1 MHERRENVFVFALG
15 LFVSGIKLF
24 ALFWVFSSC
33 VIFGFLSPPQIPF
46 RTMSTCYYFS
56 SFLGKG
62 RGEKEGGVWF
72 YLYFGQPRKQLHKKR
87 IHTYTYRNY
96 PLATTDV
103 KENPRDGE
111 SWLLE
116 HLGDFLSH
124 AAPDKLRLLK
134 LTPTL
139 GSRTSLQPSFGATL
153 CYHLLAQN
161 LGKTAL
167 FLGHPARGP

>member
-1 MHERRENVFVFALG
+1 MHERRENIFVFALG

-62 RGEKEGGVWF
+62 RGKKGGGGVWF
-72 YLYFGQPRKQLHKKR
+72 YLYFGQPRKQLHKKEI

-103 KENPRDGE
+103 KETPAGRGILATRAPRGFPVSCGAGQATFW
-111 SWLLE
+111 SWLPLW
-116 HLGDFLSH
+116 
-124 AAPDKLRLLK
+124 AVVLRF
-134 LTPTL
+134 T
-139 GSRTSLQPSFGATL
+139 
-153 CYHLLAQN
+153 
-161 LGKTAL
+161 
-167 FLGHPARGP
+167 

>member
-1 MHERRENVFVFALG
+1 MHERRENIFVFALG

-62 RGEKEGGVWF
+62 RGGKEEGCLILFIFRTTSKTTTQEGN
-72 YLYFGQPRKQLHKKR
+72 P
-87 IHTYTYRNY
+87 HTYTYRNY

-103 KENPRDGE
+103 KEQPAGRGILATRAPRGFPVSCGAGQATFVEAD
-111 SWLLE
+111 
-116 HLGDFLSH
+116 SH
-124 AAPDKLRLLK
+124 
-134 LTPTL
+134 
-139 GSRTSLQPSFGATL
+139 FGQSYFAST
-153 CYHLLAQN
+153 
-161 LGKTAL
+161 
-167 FLGHPARGP
+167 

>member
-1 MHERRENVFVFALG
+1 MHERRENIFVFALG

-62 RGEKEGGVWF
+62 RGGKEEGCLILFIFRTTSKTTAQEGN
-72 YLYFGQPRKQLHKKR
+72 P
-87 IHTYTYRNY
+87 HTYTYRNY

-134 LTPTL
+134 LTPTW
-139 GSRTSLQPSFGATL
+139 GSCTSLQPSFGATL
-153 CYHLLAQN
+153 LLLPPRAELGQN
-161 LGKTAL
+161 CAL
-167 FLGHPARGP
+167 L